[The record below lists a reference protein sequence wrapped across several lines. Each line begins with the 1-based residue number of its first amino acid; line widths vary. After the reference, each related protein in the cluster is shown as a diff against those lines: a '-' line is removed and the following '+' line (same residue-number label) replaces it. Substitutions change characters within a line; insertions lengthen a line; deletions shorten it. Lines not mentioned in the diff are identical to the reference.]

1 LEKSKFLSLYEHDPF
16 VKTIATEIKTNPGKN
31 FHLKGLSGSLDMILV
46 TSVAKINHGYHL
58 VIAHDKEEAA
68 YLAGDLQE
76 FQQKQK
82 EETLLFPSSYKVP
95 YQLDEVEN
103 ANVLQRTEILN
114 RIQAKEKDT
123 EIIVTYPDALY
134 EKVVNKR
141 SLKENTFTAQVGE
154 KVDVEFVAELLST
167 YDFEKTDFVYEP
179 GQFAIRGGIIDVFS
193 YANELP
199 FRIELFGREIES
211 IRSFDPESQL
221 SVAPIERI
229 NIVPN
234 IQTKMIR
241 EERQSFLNFLPEGTT
256 LWVKDYQLTLD
267 QIDNSFNKA
276 LDKFH
281 LIQQKSDV
289 TNKLLV
295 KPEDLFDDAGHFSQ
309 SIAGLTKV
317 ECGNKF
323 YLEPKNTFQLD
334 VKPQPSFNK
343 NFDLLVA
350 NLLENER
357 NGILN
362 IICSESGKQMER
374 LRNIFD
380 ELDPTLKMQPL
391 SIGIRG
397 GFIDKSLQIA
407 CYTDHQIFDRFHR
420 FKTKNKIS
428 KSKALTLKELK
439 TLQPGDFVVHV
450 DYGVGRFAGLEKV
463 DVNGNLQ
470 EAIRL
475 VFRDDDLLYINI
487 HALHKISKYSGQE
500 GTMPSMSKL
509 GSPEWDNKKKKV
521 KSKVKDIAKDLIALY
536 SKRKTAPGFQ
546 FSKDSVLQVELE
558 SSFIYEDT
566 PDQALATTD
575 VKDDM
580 EKAYPMDRL
589 VCGDVG
595 FGKTEVAIRAAFK
608 AVNDRKQV
616 AVLVPTTI
624 LAMQHYQT
632 FKERLGSFPVKV
644 DYINRFRTAKEIKEI
659 TKQVTSGEID
669 ILVGTHRIVNK
680 DVKFRDLGLLV
691 IDEEQKFGV
700 KVKDQLKEM
709 RVNVDVLTLTAT
721 PIPRTLHFSLM
732 GARDLSVIATPPP
745 NRQPITTEIYTF
757 EEEVIRDAIA
767 YEIKRGGQV
776 FFVHNRVG
784 EIDSISNLI
793 MKLVPDAKVIGAHG
807 QMDGKKLEKIMVQ
820 FIEGE
825 YDVLVSTNIIES
837 GLDIPNANTIIINRA
852 HMFGL
857 SDLHQMRGRV
867 GRSNKKAFC
876 YLLTTPSS
884 GLTSEARK
892 RLQTLEEF
900 SDLGDGIKVA
910 MRDLD
915 IRGAGNLL
923 GAEQSGFITDLG
935 FEMYH
940 KILDEAVQEL
950 KENEF
955 AALFEDDLKEKVA
968 ILVQDCVIETD
979 MELLIPESYVSNIS
993 ERLSLY
999 SNLDRLKTEE
1009 ELDQFRRSVIDR
1021 FGPAPKE
1028 VKALFE
1034 TVQLRWM
1041 AERLGFEKIVLKKG
1055 QMKCYFVPPTNE
1067 RYFRSE
1073 VFGNIMKFIQTQGSK
1088 CKIKEHKNR
1097 LILTIGDVDSIVK
1110 GKKWLASM
1118 KEHEISVPLR

>member
-1 LEKSKFLSLYEHDPF
+1 MSLYEHDPF
-16 VKTIATEIKTNPGKN
+16 VKSIASKIKSGHGNT
-31 FHLKGLSGSLDMILV
+31 FQLKGLSGSLDMLLV
-46 TSVAKINHGYHL
+46 TSFAKLNRGFYLI
-58 VIAHDKEEAA
+58 IAHDKEEAA
-68 YLAGDLQE
+68 YLAGDLQALGE
-76 FQQKQK
+76 DNVP
-82 EETLLFPSSYKVP
+82 LLFPSSYKVP
-95 YQLDEVEN
+95 YQLEEVEN
-103 ANVLQRTEILN
+103 ANVLMRAEILN
-114 RIQAKEKDT
+114 RIVAVERET

-141 SLKENTFTAQVGE
+141 SLQENTLTAQVGE
-154 KVDVEFVAELLST
+154 KVDVEFIAEVLAT

-179 GQFAIRGGIIDVFS
+179 GQYAIRGGIIDVYS

-199 FRIELFGREIES
+199 FRMELVGREIEN
-211 IRSFDPESQL
+211 IRTFDPETQL
-221 SVAPIERI
+221 SVSQIQQI
-229 NIVPN
+229 SIIPN
-234 IQTKMIR
+234 IQTRMVG
-241 EERQSFLNFLPEGTT
+241 EQRQSFLDFLPENANI
-256 LWVKDYQLTLD
+256 WIKDYQLTLD
-267 QIDNSFNKA
+267 IIEKSYQKAVEKFDQVRKNLGETNKI
-276 LDKFH
+276 
-281 LIQQKSDV
+281 LIQ
-289 TNKLLV
+289 
-295 KPEDLFDDAGHFSQ
+295 PADLFDDAHRFEKTVQ
-309 SIAGLTKV
+309 KFTKI
-317 ECGNKF
+317 EFGNRF
-323 YLEPKNTFQLD
+323 YLSATETFLLE

-343 NFDLLVA
+343 NFDLLVE
-350 NLLENER
+350 NLIDNER
-357 NGILN
+357 KGILN
-362 IICSESGKQMER
+362 IICSESAKQLER
-374 LRNIFD
+374 LKNIF
-380 ELDPTLKMQPL
+380 EEMDPTLKMQLMP
-391 SIGIRG
+391 IGIRG
-397 GFIDKSLQIA
+397 GFIDRTLQVA
-407 CYTDHQIFDRFHR
+407 CYTDHQIFDRYHR
-420 FKTKNKIS
+420 SKGKSQSS
-428 KSKALTLKELK
+428 KSKSLTLKELK
-439 TLQPGDFVVHV
+439 TLQPGDYVVHM

-463 DVNGNLQ
+463 EVSGNLQ

-509 GSPEWDNKKKKV
+509 GSPEWENKKNKV

-536 SKRKTAPGFQ
+536 SKRKNSSGYQ
-546 FSKDSVLQVELE
+546 YSKDSVLQVELE

-566 PDQALATTD
+566 PDQALASTD

-580 EKAYPMDRL
+580 EKPYPMDRL

-595 FGKTEVAIRAAFK
+595 FGKTEIAIRAAFK
-608 AVNDRKQV
+608 AINDRKQV

-632 FKERLGSFPVKV
+632 FKDRLGDFPVKV
-644 DYINRFRTAKEIKEI
+644 DYINRFRTPKAIKEI
-659 TKQVTSGEID
+659 TEQVTSGEID

-680 DVKFRDLGLLV
+680 DIQFRDLGLLI

-700 KVKDQLKEM
+700 KVKDQLKKM
-709 RVNVDVLTLTAT
+709 RVDVDVLTLTAT

-745 NRQPITTEIYTF
+745 NRQPITTELYTF
-757 EEEVIRDAIA
+757 QEEVIRDAIS

-807 QMDGKKLEKIMVQ
+807 QMDGKKLEKIMVD

-876 YLLTTPSS
+876 YLMTPPAS
-884 GLTSEARK
+884 GLSTEARK

-955 AALFEDDLKEKVA
+955 AALFEGDLKEKVEV
-968 ILVQDCVIETD
+968 LVQDCIIETD
-979 MELLIPESYVSNIS
+979 LELLIPEPFVNNIS
-993 ERLSLY
+993 ERLNLY
-999 SNLDRLKTEE
+999 SQLDRIKSPDELEKFKT
-1009 ELDQFRRSVIDR
+1009 SVVDR
-1021 FGPAPKE
+1021 FGPVPPE
-1028 VKALFE
+1028 VQSLFE
-1034 TVQLRWM
+1034 TVRLRWL
-1041 AERLGFEKIVLKKG
+1041 AQRLGFEKLVLKKG
-1055 QMKCYFVPPTNE
+1055 QMKCFFVPSNKE
-1067 RYFRSE
+1067 RYFKSA
-1073 VFGNIMKFIQTQGSK
+1073 VFGNIINFIQIHGSS
-1088 CKIKEHKNR
+1088 CKIKEHKKR
-1097 LILTIGDVDSIVK
+1097 LILTIANVDSIQTAK
-1110 GKKWLASM
+1110 EWLAEM
-1118 KEHEISVPLR
+1118 DNQAVPVPQVKE